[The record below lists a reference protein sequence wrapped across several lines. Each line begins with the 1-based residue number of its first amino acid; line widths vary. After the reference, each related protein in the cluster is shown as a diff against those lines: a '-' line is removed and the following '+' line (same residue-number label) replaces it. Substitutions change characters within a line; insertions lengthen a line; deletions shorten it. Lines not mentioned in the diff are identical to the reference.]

1 MWALPQK
8 KTAPMST
15 EVNPRLEL
23 ANRIAIEAGKIT
35 LKHFRNSA
43 LNVVKKGDG
52 SPLTIADQES
62 ETFLRE
68 QIAASFPDDAIV
80 GEEYGTTEGTS
91 SFTWILDPIDGTK
104 SFISGVPLY
113 GTMVAVEQEIPGG
126 NRESLIGSVY
136 LPGIDEGIFAS
147 QGNGAWYFTG
157 DQSPTRAEVSK
168 TESLSDAVLVTSEVE
183 TFGER
188 SFGNGDAMSV
198 YSRLAEATWYSRTW
212 GDVFGYLLVAT
223 GRVDI
228 MIDPILNVW
237 DAAAVQPII
246 QEAGGRF
253 SDWSGT
259 SRIDAGEAIGSNGML
274 HKDIL
279 QLISKSKGE

>member
-1 MWALPQK
+1 
-8 KTAPMST
+8 MST

-23 ANRIAIEAGKIT
+23 ANRIAVEAGKIT
-35 LKHFRNSA
+35 LKHFRNAS
-43 LNVVKKGDG
+43 LSVIKKGDG

-80 GEEYGTTEGTS
+80 GEEYGATEGTS
-91 SFTWILDPIDGTK
+91 PYTWILDPIDGTK

-113 GTMVAVEQEIPGG
+113 GTMVAVEREVSSG

-147 QGNGAWYFTG
+147 KSNGAWYFTG
-157 DQSPTRAEVSK
+157 DASPSRAQVSK
-168 TESLSDAVLVTSEVE
+168 TSTLSDAVLVTSEVE
-183 TFGER
+183 TFDER
-188 SFGNGDAMSV
+188 DARDV
-198 YSRLAEATWYSRTW
+198 YTRLAAATWFSRTW
-212 GDVFGYLLVAT
+212 GDVYGYLLVAT

-259 SRIDAGEAIGSNGML
+259 SRIDAGEAIGSNGIL
-274 HKDIL
+274 HEDIL
-279 QLISKSKGE
+279 RVINSD